1 MKKPTS
7 KPQPMKV
14 KLRRV
19 ARSVRSGFRRYPRE
33 ILKSLKPSVPAHEH
47 DDLPELIHEMYPHQ
61 LAAVWIGHA
70 GVLAQIGNHSVLIDP
85 VMSPRIGMQIGSR
98 TIGLPRIKPSAVPTE
113 ALKGVDIILI
123 THAHF
128 DHLDRPTLVDLIDSS
143 TTVVVPI
150 GCRKLIPYG
159 FKAVHELQQNAEF
172 TLSDLHI
179 RAMAPAHWGARRV
192 VDRRRGFNSY
202 IVEGEGQR
210 VLFAGDTAHTEVFDT
225 LEGIDLAVLGIGAY
239 DPWEHMHATPEQA
252 WNMFRKIG
260 ANYLLPVHHSTFE
273 LSEEPVGEPMD
284 RLRAIAG
291 CDYGEYVIEPIE
303 GELVII
309 NEGPHEESEDQD
321 TESDSP
327 PQSE

>member
-1 MKKPTS
+1 MKT
-7 KPQPMKV
+7 

-33 ILKSLKPSVPAHEH
+33 ILKSLKSPSPSHEH
-47 DDLPELIHEMYPHQ
+47 GELPELIHEMYPHQ
-61 LAAVWIGHA
+61 LAVVWIGHA

-98 TIGLPRIKPSAVPTE
+98 TIGLPRINPPAVPTRV
-113 ALKGVDIILI
+113 LKGVDIILI

-128 DHLDRPTLVDLIDSS
+128 DHLDRPTLVDLIDPS
-143 TTVVVPI
+143 TTVVVPL

-159 FKAVHELQQNAEF
+159 FKAVHELPQDAEF
-172 TLSDLHI
+172 TISDLHI

-192 VDRRRGFNSY
+192 VDRRRGFNAY

-210 VLFAGDTAHTEVFDT
+210 VLFAGDTAHTEAFDT
-225 LEGIDLAVLGIGAY
+225 LEDIDLAVLGIGAY

-252 WNMFRKIG
+252 WSMFQKIG
-260 ANYLLPVHHSTFE
+260 ASYLLPVHHSTFE
-273 LSEEPVGEPMD
+273 LSEEPVDEPMD
-284 RLRAIAG
+284 RLRSVAASDFDE
-291 CDYGEYVIEPIE
+291 CVIEPIE

-309 NEGPHEESEDQD
+309 NEGAAGHPEITSSESSSQA
-321 TESDSP
+321 DSG
-327 PQSE
+327 